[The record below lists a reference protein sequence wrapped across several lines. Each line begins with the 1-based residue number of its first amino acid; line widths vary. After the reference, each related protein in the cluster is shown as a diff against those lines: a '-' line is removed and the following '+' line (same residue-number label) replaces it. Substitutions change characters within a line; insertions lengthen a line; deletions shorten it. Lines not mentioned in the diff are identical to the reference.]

1 MNMSKLDLNAGAPVL
16 TLEPDD
22 INLSG
27 DITAKLRPAKELTF

>member
-1 MNMSKLDLNAGAPVL
+1 MNMSKLDLKAGAPVL